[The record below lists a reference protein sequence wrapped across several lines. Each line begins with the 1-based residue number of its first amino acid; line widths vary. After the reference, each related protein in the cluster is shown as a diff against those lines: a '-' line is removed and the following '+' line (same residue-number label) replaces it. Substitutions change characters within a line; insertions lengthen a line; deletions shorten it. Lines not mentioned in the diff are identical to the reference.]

1 MWTFAALKAADPG
14 GDDLATIA
22 ATLNAETVTQTIDV
36 PISTVQGYMLVN
48 GIVAAADAWAMAHPD
63 DTTGVLAVIRS
74 LEGLLASPHLT
85 VVEMT
90 SPAIAAS
97 VTTML
102 GVLAAASIMTS
113 DQRDAVLAMAS
124 ATVPKWQPAVTAGDI
139 QTARAQP

>member
-1 MWTFAALKAADPG
+1 MWTLAELKAADPG
-14 GDDLATIA
+14 GDITTAA
-22 ATLNAETVTQTIDV
+22 ATLNAQTVTQTIDV
-36 PISTVQGYMLVN
+36 PISTVEGYMLVN
-48 GIVAAADAWAMAHPD
+48 GIIAAADAWATAHPD

-90 SPAIAAS
+90 SPTIAAS

-102 GVLAAASIMTS
+102 GALVAASIMTS

-124 ATVPKWQPAVTAGDI
+124 ASVPVWSPVVGPLDLA
-139 QTARAQP
+139 TARAS